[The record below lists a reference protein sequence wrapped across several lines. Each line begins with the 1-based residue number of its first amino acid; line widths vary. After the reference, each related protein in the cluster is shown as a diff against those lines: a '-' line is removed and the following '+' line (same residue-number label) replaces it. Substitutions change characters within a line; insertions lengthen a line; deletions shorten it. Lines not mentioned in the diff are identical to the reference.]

1 MPRLQWLKPL
11 SANPPRL
18 PVLHCDGVPIQSRV
32 ATMKMSRLSKYKK
45 VLTFVVA
52 AMALTRLIAWLAK
65 F

>member
-1 MPRLQWLKPL
+1 
-11 SANPPRL
+11 
-18 PVLHCDGVPIQSRV
+18 
-32 ATMKMSRLSKYKK
+32 MKMSRLSKYKK